1 MRIRVLTGFRFQT
14 EDQSVSQTVIGDDT
28 GRIALTV
35 RRPESE
41 IRNFYRGQFTQ
52 KGWNITELHHGGSG
66 TLIATGDGKRV
77 QIAVTEQSSGDTLV
91 AINYS
96 AD

>member
-1 MRIRVLTGFRFQT
+1 MRQGLRRVSPT
-14 EDQSVSQTVIGDDT
+14 ELQRSH
-28 GRIALTV
+28 RLL
-35 RRPESE
+35 SE

-52 KGWNITELHHGGSG
+52 KGWEIVELHYGGSG

-77 QIAVTEQSSGDTLV
+77 QIVVAEQSSGDTLV